1 MQLFLKLGYQITVT
15 MVMLIL
21 LTLCKPAS
29 VYADDTNNLNIELS
43 GNGDTVVVFESGFAQ
58 GPGVWE
64 GLITKLPKNVLAI
77 RYHRAGNLPTG
88 SQIEPIGLE
97 QHIQDLKSLITQFAS
112 KKRLILVGHSYGGL
126 VVSEFARRFPNKLD
140 GLLLIDPA
148 VKQQRLRFK
157 ASNANAV
164 AEEDA
169 MFATMLPP
177 HLLAQL
183 TKLNQTLDD
192 AQPDVV
198 PLPSNLKTI
207 LLTSMRVETKPVA
220 FVETD
225 EGKAIWLK
233 LHQALFA
240 KVTEGKHLKLNHVGH
255 NMMRDDPDLVLN
267 HLRAL
272 L

>member
-1 MQLFLKLGYQITVT
+1 M
-15 MVMLIL
+15 L
-21 LTLCKPAS
+21 LTVSKSTP
-29 VYADDTNNLNIELS
+29 VYAHDTNNLSIELS
-43 GNGDTVVVFESGFAQ
+43 GNGDTVIVFESGFAQ

-64 GLITKLPKNVLAI
+64 EIITNLPKSVLAI
-77 RYHRAGNLPTG
+77 RYHRAGNTPTG
-88 SQIEPIGLE
+88 NQIEPIGLE
-97 QHIQDLKSLITQFAS
+97 HHIQDLKSLITQFAS

-126 VVSEFARRFPNKLD
+126 VVTEFARRFPNSVDSLM
-140 GLLLIDPA
+140 LIDPA
-148 VKQQRLRFK
+148 VKQQRLWFK
-157 ASNANAV
+157 ASNAKAV

-169 MFATMLPP
+169 LFATMLPP

-192 AQPDVV
+192 AKPDVV
-198 PLPSNLKTI
+198 PLPSNVKTI
-207 LLTSMRVETKPVA
+207 LLTSMRVETKPIA
-220 FVETD
+220 FVETA

-240 KVTEGKHLKLNHVGH
+240 KVTKGCHLKLNHVGH
-255 NMMRDDPDLVLN
+255 DIMRDDPDLVLN